1 MATPEQIDQWRAE
14 QYNATAVALRKSHD
28 DLAVLR
34 VKPDFVIPEH
44 RAGQYTTLGLGAW
57 EPRRDDAQDEVIPPG
72 GEGQLIR
79 RAYSLSHPILDEK
92 GTLIPAGQGST
103 LEFYIALLKKTDSE
117 KPPRLTPRLYLLKE
131 GDRLFAG
138 ERITGHFNLDGVKP
152 DNTVVF
158 LSTGT
163 GEAPHNFMT
172 WELLANGHRGTLVF
186 VSCVRLLSDLAYR
199 ETHQRLASMVPNFRY
214 VPLTTRE
221 ANPTG
226 RKVYIQDAIESGE
239 LERQARFKLDPAT
252 THVFLCGNPKMI
264 GVPIIDRATG
274 TQSYPQPKGAIE
286 VLERRGFKANLPQ
299 LKQEG
304 NLHFEQYW

>member
-1 MATPEQIDQWRAE
+1 MATPEQIRQWRAE
-14 QYNATAVALRKSHD
+14 QYNATAVFIRKSHD

-57 EPRRDDAQDEVIPPG
+57 EPRREDAQEEVITPAN
-72 GEGQLIR
+72 EGQLIR
-79 RAYSLSHPILDEK
+79 RAYSISHPILDDQ
-92 GTLIPAGQGST
+92 GRLVPAGQGST
-103 LEFYIALLKKTDSE
+103 LEFYVALLKNTDTE
-117 KPPRLTPRLYLLKE
+117 KPPRLTPRLYLLQE
-131 GDRLFAG
+131 GERLFVG
-138 ERITGHFNLDGVKP
+138 DKITGHFNLDGVKA
-152 DNTVVF
+152 DDTVVF

-163 GEAPHNFMT
+163 GEAPHNFMS
-172 WELLANGHRGTLVF
+172 WELLVNGHRGVIVF
-186 VSCVRLLSDLAYR
+186 VSCVRILSDLAYR
-199 ETHQRLASMVPNFRY
+199 ETHQRLEKMFTNFRY

-239 LERQARFKLDPAT
+239 LERQARFTLAPAT

-264 GVPIIDRATG
+264 GVPIVDRASG
-274 TQSYPQPKGAIE
+274 TQTYPQPKGAIE
-286 VLERRGFKANLPQ
+286 VLERRGFRGNLPQ

-304 NLHFEQYW
+304 NIHFEQYW

>member
-1 MATPEQIDQWRAE
+1 MPTPEQIHRWRAE
-14 QYNATAVALRKSHD
+14 QYNATAVAIRKSHD
-28 DLAVLR
+28 DLMVLQ
-34 VKPDFVIPEH
+34 VKPDFVIPSH
-44 RAGQYTTLGLGAW
+44 RAGQYTTLGMGTW
-57 EPRRDDAQDEVIPPG
+57 EPRRLEAQTEAIAPGDESK
-72 GEGQLIR
+72 LIR
-79 RAYSLSHPILDEK
+79 RAYSLSHPILDNQ
-92 GTLIPAGQGST
+92 GHLVPAGQGST
-103 LEFYIALLKKTDSE
+103 LEFYIALLKNTDSE
-117 KPPRLTPRLYLLKE
+117 KPPRLTPRIYLLNE
-131 GDRLFAG
+131 GDRLFVG
-138 ERITGHFNLDGVKP
+138 ERITGNFTLADVQP
-152 DNTVVF
+152 DHTVVF

-172 WELLANGHRGTLVF
+172 WELLANGHRGTIVL

-199 ETHQRLASMVPNFRY
+199 GTHQRLGEMYPNFRY

-239 LERQARFKLDPAT
+239 LERQARFTLDPAK

-264 GVPIIDRATG
+264 GVPVVDRSAG
-274 TQSYPQPKGAIE
+274 TQTYPQPLGAIE
-286 VLERRGFKANLPQ
+286 VLERRGFKATLPQ

>member
-1 MATPEQIDQWRAE
+1 MATPDEIRQWRAE
-14 QYNATAVALRKSHD
+14 QYNATAVSIRKSHD

-34 VKPDFVIPEH
+34 VQPDFNIPDH
-44 RAGQYTTLGLGAW
+44 RAGQYTTLGMGAW
-57 EPRRDDAQDEVIPPG
+57 EPRRDDAQEESIAPADENK
-72 GEGQLIR
+72 LIR
-79 RAYSLSHPILDEK
+79 RAYSISHPILDDQ
-92 GTLIPAGQGST
+92 GQLVPAAQGST
-103 LEFYIALLKKTDSE
+103 LEFYIALLKNTDSE
-117 KPPRLTPRLYLLKE
+117 KPPRLTPRLYLLRE
-131 GDRLFAG
+131 GERLFVG

-172 WELLANGHRGTLVF
+172 WELLANGHRGLIVF
-186 VSCVRLLSDLAYR
+186 VSCVRIRSDLAYR
-199 ETHQRLASMVPNFRY
+199 ETHESLAKMFPNFRY

-221 ANPTG
+221 AIPTG

-239 LERQARFKLDPAT
+239 LEKQARFTLDPAT

-264 GVPIIDRATG
+264 GVPIVDRTTG

-286 VLERRGFKANLPQ
+286 VLEGRGFRAHLPQ